1 MDQDRRKWTRYLYGV
16 DWEAPELYDVVIHL
30 GDLLESRDACDMIAP
45 LVVSHE
51 QFQLTPERLR
61 QLDDFAVACRVR
73 ADLAVQA
80 PAANFQI
87 DAVTASEGVV
97 QIQGTLDEAEQI
109 LDIER
114 IAAAVPGVKKVD
126 LRY

>member
-1 MDQDRRKWTRYLYGV
+1 MACNRKSAYGGPAEEKEVVISLDKRLLYGV
-16 DWEAPELYDVVIHL
+16 GLIVAF
-30 GDLLESRDACDMIAP
+30 AIA
-45 LVVSHE
+45 VGGGYMA
-51 QFQLTPERLR
+51 TR
-61 QLDDFAVACRVR
+61 QSEPTTA
-73 ADLAVQA
+73 QA